1 MSEIVKQLTEGLNE
15 LVQERQKLIDERD
28 NLKAKYVELD
38 KLISINGAVDQVEIF
53 RQGIYF
59 MQQCIHRVGNVDHT
73 FDVDLSDYM
82 GGLDISICGE
92 FETQFNVSDLVGEY
106 VGDEITDDEIRDII
120 KDIK

>member
-38 KLISINGAVDQVEIF
+38 KLISINGAVNQVEIF

-59 MQQCIHRVGNVDHT
+59 MQQCINRIGNVDHT
-73 FDVDLSDYM
+73 VEVDLSDYIN
-82 GGLDISICGE
+82 GLDVSICGE
-92 FETQFNVSDLVGEY
+92 IEGSINVSDLVGEY

>member
-38 KLISINGAVDQVEIF
+38 KLISINGAVNQVEIF

-59 MQQCIHRVGNVDHT
+59 MQQCIHRIGNVDHT
-73 FDVDLSDYM
+73 VEVDLSDYIS
-82 GGLDISICGE
+82 GLDVSICGDI
-92 FETQFNVSDLVGEY
+92 ETELNVSDIVGEY